1 MNFSS
6 KNNLRF
12 QILLVLLV
20 LIFLP
25 VILMNFYV
33 TISTVFSG
41 TGYAP
46 LPSNFYVQNN
56 IECLKHLKSRN
67 EHIFINDTLQ
77 AGSFILSIGDI
88 SCKNIHTLDSC
99 LMNFKTSDSIL
110 IKALNYKVFQHIK
123 KEEQNINYESLVSV
137 YKIEKKKLNTLTIL
151 ELNNGIFI
159 HFVVENGATDRAGIK
174 SGDVLFSIGGKQ
186 LAFEQLPEKY
196 GLTRE
201 SLKHLRSH
209 QSGEF
214 VEFEILRQNEYQTVN
229 VCLASYGIQFSF
241 LYIFLTGFVY
251 IAVGLYF
258 GLMRP
263 NLKAARYTG
272 LTLVT
277 LGITFA
283 SSLGVNPYDY
293 DLLSKLVYLTNITAF
308 FFCIPLCFHSLL
320 YFPKELYP
328 ASRNKFLKILNYSLA
343 AVGTII
349 ADLAIFTNYPVFKG
363 ILSSI
368 IFIILVLFN
377 IIMLILYRKSH
388 SNEVKRTMRFIT
400 ISYLIN
406 LFFILFVQI
415 FYRFFDYTSVPWV
428 AEIFNNAY
436 LLLILIPISYIY
448 TTWRYRLLDIEI
460 NIKRNKLY
468 NFATISWKIVVIV
481 AIATFIVALS
491 HIRIDLPNIHFDGTN
506 IEVLGTPLNEDLRGF
521 YEKVIIIVTSIII
534 SVFIW
539 AAGNKGQRLI
549 DKNFYRIKFD
559 YHLASKQI
567 SELTGRGTSTDN
579 LAEEIVKKLGSLV
592 HLKKVGLAIFKN
604 ETEITTLKI
613 YSENKGNNFD
623 FPIDLEHTFIKA
635 MEQFSGGIIIDYLP
649 DKIRQIFKIE
659 KFFYVVPIRLKS
671 KLLGCLLIGEKLS
684 ETVLQNE
691 DFEFL
696 ASISNQI
703 SISIENSFLYE
714 ELSQRER
721 IKHELDLA
729 RKIQTASLPQF
740 VPDIEGLDI
749 AGLSIPAYEVGGDFY
764 DYLTNSSSDLTIILG
779 DVSGKGTSAALYMS
793 KIQGIIRIL
802 HNYSTS
808 PKDLLI
814 KSNEQL
820 KYNLDKGAFITA
832 VCAHFDSKNQIA
844 KVTRAGHLPL
854 LYFSKIR
861 NSFEIVTPKGIGL
874 GMGKVKEFANYLE
887 EQTILF
893 NSGDIF
899 IFISDGVVD
908 SRNDSKVDFGQEKLI
923 DNIKFCID
931 SNAAEIRDNIIK
943 SIKLHTQHT
952 EQYDDLTIVIVK
964 VK

>member
-1 MNFSS
+1 
-6 KNNLRF
+6 
-12 QILLVLLV
+12 
-20 LIFLP
+20 
-25 VILMNFYV
+25 MNFYV

-46 LPSNFYVQNN
+46 LPSNLYVQNE
-56 IECLKHLKSRN
+56 IECLKHLKGKN
-67 EHIFINDTLQ
+67 ENIFINDTLQ

-99 LMNFKTSDSIL
+99 LMNFKSSDSVL
-110 IKALNYKVFQHIK
+110 IKALNYSVFKSIK
-123 KEEQNINYESLVSV
+123 KEEQNINYKSLVSV
-137 YKIEKKKLNTLTIL
+137 YKVKKKDLNSTSVQK
-151 ELNNGIFI
+151 LNNGIFI

-174 SGDVLFSIGGKQ
+174 TGDVLFSVGGKQ
-186 LAFEQLPEKY
+186 LKFEQLPDKY

-209 QSGEF
+209 QSGEY
-214 VEFEILRQNEYQTVN
+214 VEFEILRQNEYQTIN

-241 LYIFLTGFVY
+241 LYIFITGFIF

-272 LTLVT
+272 LALVA
-277 LGITFA
+277 LGIAFA
-283 SSLGVNPYDY
+283 ASLGVYPADY
-293 DLLSKLVYLTNITAF
+293 DLLSSLNYITNITAF

-328 ASRNKFLKILNYSLA
+328 ASRKKFLKILNYSLA
-343 AVGTII
+343 AIGII
-349 ADLAIFTNYPVFKG
+349 ITNFTVFVNDSFLKG
-363 ILSSI
+363 ILPNI
-368 IFIILVLFN
+368 IIILLVLFN
-377 IIMLILYRKSH
+377 IIMLIIYRKNH
-388 SNEVKRTMRFIT
+388 SSEVKRTMRFIT
-400 ISYLIN
+400 YSYLIN
-406 LFFILFVQI
+406 LFFILFTQI
-415 FYRFFDYTSVPWV
+415 FFKFFNYESVIWL
-428 AEIFNNAY
+428 AEIFKNSHI
-436 LLLILIPISYIY
+436 LLILIPISYIY

-460 NIKRNKLY
+460 KIKRNKLY
-468 NFATISWKIVVIV
+468 NFASILWKIIVIV

-491 HIRIDLPNIHFDGTN
+491 HLRIDLPNIHFNGSN
-506 IEVLGTPLNEDLRGF
+506 IEVLGTPLKEELRSF
-521 YEKVIIIVTSIII
+521 YEKVIIIVSSIII

-604 ETEITTLKI
+604 ETDISTLKL
-613 YSENKGNNFD
+613 YSNNNDSKFI
-623 FPIDLEHTFIKA
+623 FPIDLENSFIKA

-714 ELSQRER
+714 ELSQQER

-740 VPDIEGLDI
+740 VPNIEGLDI

-764 DYLTNSSSDLTIILG
+764 DYLTNNSNDLTIILG

-802 HNYSTS
+802 HKYSTS

-820 KYNLDKGAFITA
+820 KYNLDKGAFVTA
-832 VCAHFDSKNQIA
+832 LCAHFDSKNQIV
-844 KVTRAGHLPL
+844 KVSRAGHLPL

-874 GMGKVKEFANYLE
+874 GMGKDKEFANYLE

-908 SRNDSKVDFGQEKLI
+908 SRNDNKVDFGQEKLI